1 MSFPSLCSPTLN
13 HLNVNVVDP
22 DGPDMLPDSRPL
34 TPDSQLTSSLHRATT
49 TIDELTRTL
58 TSVSRFSSPEPDNVT
73 TCCCG
78 REDCEAS
85 RAWAEIKS
93 KLESRLVLSAG
104 TLLHFSYGN
113 CC

>member
-1 MSFPSLCSPTLN
+1 
-13 HLNVNVVDP
+13 
-22 DGPDMLPDSRPL
+22 MLPDSRPL

-104 TLLHFSYGN
+104 TFLHLPYAICSCSYSIH
-113 CC
+113 

>member
-1 MSFPSLCSPTLN
+1 
-13 HLNVNVVDP
+13 
-22 DGPDMLPDSRPL
+22 MLPDSRPL

-85 RAWAEIKS
+85 KAWAAIKA
-93 KLESRLVLSAG
+93 KLEGRLVLSAG
-104 TLLHFSYGN
+104 TSSRLFRKVATVVYS
-113 CC
+113 CTRV